1 MTDSTVLEAV
11 NVYKSFGKTPVI
23 NGFSLKV
30 ERGQRHAIIGPNGA
44 GKTTVYNLFS
54 GRYEPT
60 AGRIMLN
67 GSDITGLPPYKI
79 NRLGMARS
87 FQITNIF
94 PKLTVFEN
102 VRAVVMAKHHVYFNF
117 FTSIARWKQPSSE
130 TLAIIEQTG
139 LRNKVDTLA
148 GNLAYGEQR
157 ALEIALTVA
166 SDPQL
171 ILLDE
176 PTAGMSVDETREAI
190 KLINAITRGKTLII
204 IEHDMEVI
212 FNLADTITVLQY
224 GKVLTTGSP
233 DEIRGDPRVKE
244 AYLGDQSVCY
254 S

>member
-11 NVYKSFGKTPVI
+11 HVYKSFGKTPII
-23 NGFSLKV
+23 NDFSLKV

-44 GKTTVYNLFS
+44 GKTTLYNLFS

-102 VRAVVMAKHHVYFNF
+102 VRAAAMAKHHVYFNF
-117 FTSIARWKQPSSE
+117 FANIARWKQPFCE
-130 TLAIIEQTG
+130 ALAVIEQTG
-139 LRNKVDTLA
+139 LRNKRDVRA

-166 SDPQL
+166 SDPQV

-233 DEIRGDPRVKE
+233 NEIRGDPRVKE
-244 AYLGDQSVCY
+244 AYLGDQAVCY

>member
-1 MTDSTVLEAV
+1 MSNTILEAIDV
-11 NVYKSFGKTPVI
+11 RKSFGKTTI
-23 NGFSLKV
+23 IDGFSLAI
-30 ERGQRHAIIGPNGA
+30 ERGSRHAIIGPNGA
-44 GKTTVYNLFS
+44 GKTTLFNLFS

-60 AGRIMLN
+60 SGRIVLN
-67 GSDITGLPPYKI
+67 EHDITGLAPYKI

-94 PKLTVFEN
+94 PKLTVYEN
-102 VRAVVMAKHHVYFNF
+102 VRSVVMAKHRVYFNF
-117 FTSIARWKQPSSE
+117 VRHIACWKKVAIE
-130 TLAIIEQTG
+130 TDALLEKTG
-139 LRNKVDTLA
+139 LTGKKETLA

-166 SDPQL
+166 SDPEL

-190 KLINAITRGKTLII
+190 KLIGDVAEGKTLLI

-212 FNLADTITVLQY
+212 FNIADTITVLQY
-224 GKVLTTGSP
+224 GKVLATGSP
-233 DEIRGDPRVKE
+233 DDIRNDPKVKE
-244 AYLGDQSVCY
+244 AYLGDQDVCY

>member
-1 MTDSTVLEAV
+1 MSNTILEAIDV
-11 NVYKSFGKTPVI
+11 RKSFGKTTI
-23 NGFSLKV
+23 IDGFSLGI
-30 ERGQRHAIIGPNGA
+30 ERGSRHAIIGPNGA
-44 GKTTVYNLFS
+44 GKTTLFNLFS

-60 AGRIMLN
+60 SGRIVLN
-67 GSDITGLPPYKI
+67 DHDITGLAPYKI

-94 PKLTVFEN
+94 PKLTVYEN
-102 VRAVVMAKHHVYFNF
+102 VRSVVMAKHRVYFNF
-117 FTSIARWKQPSSE
+117 VRHIACWKKAAIE
-130 TLAIIEQTG
+130 TDALLEKTG
-139 LRNKVDTLA
+139 LTGKKETLA

-166 SDPQL
+166 SDPEL

-190 KLINAITRGKTLII
+190 KLIGDVAEGKTLLI

-212 FNLADTITVLQY
+212 FNIADTITVLQY
-224 GKVLTTGSP
+224 GKVLATGSP
-233 DEIRGDPRVKE
+233 DDIRNDPKVKE
-244 AYLGDQSVCY
+244 AYLGDQDVCY